1 MNLST
6 ILMLYI
12 GVPYVWG
19 GNTPKGFDCSGLVC
33 EGLRSI
39 GQLGKTDLTAQ
50 GLYEFLKDESKLSAV
65 QKDAI
70 LFFGK
75 SKKQISHVA
84 VGLNTYQMIEAGGEG
99 RVETD
104 LGYVRIRHVN
114 NRKDLVATVNL

>member
-6 ILMLYI
+6 ILILYI
-12 GVPYVWG
+12 GIPYVWG

-39 GQLGKTDLTAQ
+39 GKLSKRDYTAQ
-50 GLYEFLKDESKLSAV
+50 GLYNLFCKEGNFSQIKDNT
-65 QKDAI
+65 I

-75 SKKQISHVA
+75 NTGEISHIAVA
-84 VGLNTYQMIEAGGEG
+84 LNEKQMIEAGGEG

-104 LGYVRIRHVN
+104 KGYVRIRAIGTRN
-114 NRKDLVATVNL
+114 DLVATVNL